1 MPQSGG
7 AGGYGATPAPPS
19 FPPSPS
25 LPTAPRYR
33 PPAPFTHSL
42 THSFLRSA
50 SRPAPSA
57 VIGSAACTSCVLRP
71 LRAARIPDAR
81 GAAAQARTRA
91 PPLPPPAPQ
100 RPRPRHGGPR
110 PGPGADDVQHGGRW
124 HREGGRAAPPHAPA
138 LPAVPAPG
146 APRRAPAGGGGG
158 RVHAGAEAGA
168 AGGHEKPPVFR
179 QTGGAPERYR
189 ALLRQVPALQ
199 PRRQRHRLEP
209 GLEAA
214 AAGAEDPGAAAAE
227 RPKHHPHPQGQAA
240 RGARQGGGH

>member
-1 MPQSGG
+1 MGQPLHPPVSL
-7 AGGYGATPAPPS
+7 PAPLS
-19 FPPSPS
+19 PSP
-25 LPTAPRYR
+25 PGTDPR
-33 PPAPFTHSL
+33 PHSL
-42 THSFLRSA
+42 THSFISPPRLS
-50 SRPAPSA
+50 P
-57 VIGSAACTSCVLRP
+57 RP
-71 LRAARIPDAR
+71 LPCDWLRRLHIVRSPPPASGAHPGRTWSGCAGAESPSS
-81 GAAAQARTRA
+81 GAAPRQGA
-91 PPLPPPAPQ
+91 PPLPPPAPSA
-100 RPRPRHGGPR
+100 
-110 PGPGADDVQHGGRW
+110 PGPAMAARGR
-124 HREGGRAAPPHAPA
+124 GRGQMTFNVEAVGIGKGDALPPPHAPA
-138 LPAVPAPG
+138 LPPVPAPG
-146 APRRAPAGGGGG
+146 APRCAAAGGRGG

-227 RPKHHPHPQGQAA
+227 RPSRHPHPQVQAA